1 MVDLPPLTILE
12 EFVLLALDEATGAF
26 HIVPRSQLDLATV
39 GAVLMDLM
47 RWHRLDYDLRNIYV
61 TDITP
66 IGDDI
71 LDPVLQMLAIAPQL
85 TQHPIAE
92 WIDNLTPEA
101 MTLRVRALRRLDRRG
116 IIHRE
121 EDKILWV
128 YGERR
133 YPVLAD
139 RQVGEVKTRLLALCD
154 NDLVPLPADAALMA
168 LADATGL
175 IKLFL
180 GDAVYESCRGR
191 IRDIAKTDLIGQAV
205 AGLAAARA
213 Y

>member
-1 MVDLPPLTILE
+1 MVDIPPLTILE

-26 HIVPRSQLDLATV
+26 HIVPRSRLDLATA

-47 RWHRLDYDLRNIYV
+47 RWRRLDYDLRNIYV
-61 TDITP
+61 TDVLP

-71 LDPVLQMLAIAPQL
+71 LDPILQMLAIAPQL

-92 WIDNLTPEA
+92 WIDLLTPEA
-101 MTLRVRALRRLDRRG
+101 MTLRVRALRRLDQRG

-121 EDKILWV
+121 NDKILWT

-139 RQVGEVKTRLLALCD
+139 REVREVKARLLALCVD
-154 NDLVPLPADAALMA
+154 GALPLPADAALMA
-168 LADATGL
+168 LADSVGL
-175 IKLFL
+175 MRLFM
-180 GDAVYESCRGR
+180 GDAVYEKARAR
-191 IRDIAKTDLIGQAV
+191 IREVAKTDLIGQAL

>member
-1 MVDLPPLTILE
+1 MVDLPPLTLLE
-12 EFVLLALDEATGAF
+12 EFVLLALDETTGAF
-26 HIVPRSQLDLATV
+26 HIVPRSQMDLATV

-61 TDITP
+61 TDILP

-71 LDPVLQMLAIAPQL
+71 LDPILQILAIAPQL

-92 WIDNLTPEA
+92 WIDNLVPEA
-101 MTLRVRALRRLDRRG
+101 MTLRVRALRRLDQRG

-121 EDKILWV
+121 DEKILWV

-139 RQVGEVKTRLLALCD
+139 TEVREVKARLLALCD
-154 NDLVPLPADAALMA
+154 NDTVPLPADAALMA
-168 LADATGL
+168 LAEATGL
-175 IKLFL
+175 MRLFL
-180 GDAVYESCRGR
+180 GVAAYEKSRAR
-191 IRDIAKTDLIGQAV
+191 IKEVAKTDLIGQAV